1 MSASFSVEG
10 LQSPAE
16 VAVAWEAV
24 ERYRQSRKT
33 PQSENLPGTIP
44 QIDGP
49 TAALAE
55 RIYKGLSWRP
65 LGPRYSAM
73 LETWLN
79 APAGEAVASVDLAK
93 KVGATRD
100 ELRANLSKLSG
111 RMNRVATPEEAAAV
125 RTPFLLLAD
134 IEYDEKNSSKHRLTP
149 AGREAVRKYLNR

>member
-1 MSASFSVEG
+1 MNASFSVQG

-33 PQSENLPGTIP
+33 PSSENSTSTIS

-55 RIYKGLSWRP
+55 RIYKGLNWRP
-65 LGPRYSAM
+65 LGPRYCAI
-73 LETWLN
+73 LETWLS
-79 APAGEAVASVDLAK
+79 APSGHAVASVDLAK
-93 KVGATRD
+93 KVGATRN
-100 ELRANLSKLSG
+100 ELRANLSKLSA
-111 RMNRVATPEEAAAV
+111 RMNRVTTPEEAASV